1 MPHCVRQGL
10 ALSHAGFSDITLP
23 EKLEMS
29 NHSQSLSTA
38 PFSDRQIQS
47 AVLSM
52 SLCVA
57 MLIAAE
63 FMPVS
68 LLTPIARDLHATDGM
83 AGQAISISG
92 LFAVLASL
100 SIARLTARID
110 RKPVLMALT
119 LAMLISLVMI
129 AMAPNFG
136 LLMLARAVLGIVI
149 GGFWSLATA
158 TVTRLVPPASVSRAL
173 GTMYMGNAVA
183 TAFAAPI
190 GSYLG
195 GIIGWRGVFWVLV
208 PIVALN
214 LWWHWRS
221 LPAMPPQPG
230 AAHVGPL
237 GLIKRR
243 NVRFALLAVMLTFAG
258 AFSAFTYFRPFLED
272 QTHVSLPQLSLLL
285 FSLGLAGFVG
295 THGASIALDKH
306 LYRLLGWSPF
316 ALAVV
321 TVLLLQVSAMLWPV
335 AITLFIWGTLYSAI
349 PVGWSA
355 WMTHGVSDQA
365 ESAGGLIVAAI
376 QLAILL
382 GGALG
387 GLLLDHLSIQAT
399 FIGSTILLVFASLI
413 VGNGE
418 RLRPAALKGGF

>member
-1 MPHCVRQGL
+1 M
-10 ALSHAGFSDITLP
+10 SDHSLNPATETL
-23 EKLEMS
+23 
-29 NHSQSLSTA
+29 
-38 PFSDRQIQS
+38 SDRRAHS

-68 LLTPIARDLHATDGM
+68 LLTPIAHDLNATNGM

-100 SIARLTARID
+100 GMARLTSRID
-110 RKPVLMALT
+110 RKLVLMGLT
-119 LAMLISLVMI
+119 AAMMISLTMI
-129 AMAPNFG
+129 AMAHNFAF
-136 LLMLARAVLGIVI
+136 LMLARALLGVVV

-158 TVTRLVPPASVSRAL
+158 TVTRLVTPAAVPRAL

-208 PIVALN
+208 PITGLN

-221 LPAMPPQPG
+221 LPSMPPQVRDSL
-230 AAHVGPL
+230 VGPL
-237 GLIKRR
+237 GLLKRR
-243 NVRFALLAVMLTFAG
+243 NVRFAVPAVMLTFAG
-258 AFSAFTYFRPFLED
+258 AFSAFTYFRPFLEGE
-272 QTHVSLPQLSLLL
+272 THVSLPQLSMLL
-285 FSLGLAGFVG
+285 FGLGLAGFVG
-295 THGASIALDKH
+295 TRSASLMLDKH
-306 LYRLLGWSPF
+306 LYRLLGWAPC

-321 TVLLLQVSAMLWPV
+321 TFVLLQVGSMLWPV
-335 AITLFIWGTLYSAI
+335 AITLFIWGILNSAI

-355 WMTHGVSDQA
+355 WLAHGVSDQS

-387 GLLLDHLSIQAT
+387 GVLLDHVSIQAT
-399 FIGSTILLVFASLI
+399 FIGSTALLVLASLI
-413 VGNGE
+413 VGSGE
-418 RLRPAALKGGF
+418 CLKPQS

>member
-1 MPHCVRQGL
+1 MVELQSQAPT
-10 ALSHAGFSDITLP
+10 SDKRADP
-23 EKLEMS
+23 NRK
-29 NHSQSLSTA
+29 
-38 PFSDRQIQS
+38 

-68 LLTPIARDLHATDGM
+68 LLTPIATDLHATDGM

-92 LFAVLASL
+92 LFAVFASL
-100 SIARLTARID
+100 AIGRFSARID
-110 RKPVLMALT
+110 RKEVLMVLT
-119 LAMLISLVMI
+119 ASMLISLALI
-129 AMAPNFG
+129 ALAPNFG
-136 LLMLARAVLGIVI
+136 VLMLARALLGVVI
-149 GGFWSLATA
+149 GGFWSLATS

-195 GIIGWRGVFWVLV
+195 GIIGWRGVFWALV

-214 LWWHWRS
+214 LLWHWRS
-221 LPAMPPQPG
+221 LPSMPPQPG
-230 AAHVGPL
+230 TDSLGPL
-237 GLIKRR
+237 ALLQRR
-243 NVRFALLAVMLTFAG
+243 NVRFALPAVMLTFAG
-258 AFSAFTYFRPFLED
+258 AFSAFTYFRPFLENE
-272 QTHVSLPQLSLLL
+272 THVSLAQLSLML
-285 FSLGLAGFVG
+285 FGLGLAGFVG
-295 THGASIALDKH
+295 TRAATAVLERH
-306 LYRLLGWSPF
+306 LYRLLGWAPF
-316 ALAVV
+316 ALAAV
-321 TVLLLQVSAMLWPV
+321 TLLLWQVGAMLWPV
-335 AITLFIWGTLYSAI
+335 AITLVVWGVLNSAI

-355 WMTHGVSDQA
+355 WLAHGVSDQP

-387 GLLLDHLSIQAT
+387 GALLDHISIDAT
-399 FIGSTILLVFASLI
+399 LQGSAALLVFATLI
-413 VGNGE
+413 MGNGD
-418 RLRPAALKGGF
+418 RLKPARLEGAFR

>member
-1 MPHCVRQGL
+1 MPPLPSQS
-10 ALSHAGFSDITLP
+10 ALSGLT
-23 EKLEMS
+23 EKQRR
-29 NHSQSLSTA
+29 H
-38 PFSDRQIQS
+38 

-68 LLTPIARDLHATDGM
+68 LLTPIARDLNATDGL

-92 LFAVLASL
+92 FFAVIASL
-100 SIARLTARID
+100 GIARLTARLD

-119 LAMLISLVMI
+119 AAMLISLVMI

-136 LLMLARAVLGIVI
+136 LLMLARALLGIVI

-158 TVTRLVPPASVSRAL
+158 TVTRLVPPDQVARAL
-173 GTMYMGNAVA
+173 GTLYMGNAVA

-214 LWWHWRS
+214 LVWHWRS
-221 LPAMPPQPG
+221 LPALPPQVG
-230 AAHVGPL
+230 SAALGPL
-237 GLIKRR
+237 GLLKRR
-243 NVRFALLAVMLTFAG
+243 NVRFALPAVMLTFAG
-258 AFSAFTYFRPFLED
+258 AFSAFTYFRPFLET
-272 QTHVSLPQLSLLL
+272 QTHVSLPQLSMLL
-285 FSLGLAGFVG
+285 FALGLAGFVG
-295 THGASIALDKH
+295 TRGASITLDKH

-316 ALAVV
+316 ALAIV
-321 TVLLLQVSAMLWPV
+321 TLVLLQVSTLLWPV
-335 AITLFIWGTLYSAI
+335 AIALFIWGTLYSAI

-355 WMTHGVSDQA
+355 WMAHGVSDQA

-387 GLLLDHLSIQAT
+387 GLLLDHVSIQAT
-399 FIGSTILLVFASLI
+399 FVGSTLLLVLASLI
-413 VGNGE
+413 VGNGK
-418 RLRPAALKGGF
+418 RLRPAL